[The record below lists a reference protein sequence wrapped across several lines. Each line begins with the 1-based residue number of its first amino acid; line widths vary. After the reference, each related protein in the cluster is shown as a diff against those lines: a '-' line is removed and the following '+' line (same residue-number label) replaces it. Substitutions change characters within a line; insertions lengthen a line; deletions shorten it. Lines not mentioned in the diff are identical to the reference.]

1 MRCRVRRMNNT
12 VYVAE
17 GVVTCGTIS
26 VPSYGKK
33 TSTHATRPPERKR
46 RTNIPDRARTVSL
59 LASFAFNSPRSPV
72 PLRGVAKCIVNAA
85 LDPPAETAHRAR
97 NDELKHNEAA
107 RKPEVVCADVGLM
120 NGTEG
125 RNTDMESTTGENT
138 SKAIAASLRTSARRR
153 YVFASG

>member
-1 MRCRVRRMNNT
+1 MNNT

-26 VPSYGKK
+26 VPSYSKK
-33 TSTHATRPPERKR
+33 HQPMQQYHLERKR
-46 RTNIPDRARTVSL
+46 LTNIPDRARTVSL

-97 NDELKHNEAA
+97 NDELRHNEAA
-107 RKPEVVCADVGLM
+107 RKPDVVYVDVGLR

-125 RNTDMESTTGENT
+125 RDMDMESTTGENT
-138 SKAIAASLRTSARRR
+138 SKAIAASLKTSARRR